1 MQKMEPMK
9 EEVSFRHFSHHHPL
23 VLNPN
28 SPPAAQNVACNGCNL
43 SINTGKDYYHCKICN
58 FSLHK
63 VCYNMPIKTRHPG
76 HPSHFLN
83 LLVVPSSVK
92 GSFKCKAC
100 SQNVTG
106 FYYNCG
112 QCGFCYHILC
122 SALPL
127 STSVKSHSHPLELEF
142 SLPYDFECD
151 LCKKACYSGWLY
163 RCHIC
168 EFDAHLACAIVNQS
182 TQSLQHQSITDP
194 LPNPLTRQIIYSP
207 ASLMESS
214 KNIIDYG
221 SESNELMQLVAQGIA
236 RGINQETV
244 NVAVVTGWD
253 EKLRSRSEKLKIKN
267 GMIEFSGKIQTKQDV
282 EHVDQLSTLSSC
294 QFSDS
299 YFSIDLAKSYSSYI
313 DQPNQESSAINR
325 RDANVVQDV
334 EQKTSYRNNSVLDR
348 VAENLEPAAAKEELR
363 KPSFGFHYGP
373 EYKINEAFLK
383 EAGIDANENRNNNK
397 MKKKNEPKDRSSI
410 KNQSSISDTVS
421 STIFMRFPC
430 FLF

>member
-1 MQKMEPMK
+1 MYYK
-9 EEVSFRHFSHHHPL
+9 ELKQEEIDAKEDGTNER
-23 VLNPN
+23 
-28 SPPAAQNVACNGCNL
+28 
-43 SINTGKDYYHCKICN
+43 
-58 FSLHK
+58 
-63 VCYNMPIKTRHPG
+63 R
-76 HPSHFLN
+76 
-83 LLVVPSSVK
+83 VK

-127 STSVKSHSHPLELEF
+127 STSVKTHSHPLELEF
-142 SLPYDFECD
+142 SLP
-151 LCKKACYSGWLY
+151 
-163 RCHIC
+163 
-168 EFDAHLACAIVNQS
+168 
-182 TQSLQHQSITDP
+182 
-194 LPNPLTRQIIYSP
+194 
-207 ASLMESS
+207 
-214 KNIIDYG
+214 
-221 SESNELMQLVAQGIA
+221 ESNELMQLVAQGIA

-244 NVAVVTGWD
+244 NVAIVTGWD
-253 EKLRSRSEKLKIKN
+253 EKLCSRSEKLKIKN
-267 GMIEFSGKIQTKQDV
+267 GMIEFSGKIQTKQDM

-299 YFSIDLAKSYSSYI
+299 YFSIDLAKSYSSYNH
-313 DQPNQESSAINR
+313 QPNQESSAINR
-325 RDANVVQDV
+325 REANVVQDV
-334 EQKTSYRNNSVLDR
+334 EQKTSYRNDSVLDR
-348 VAENLEPAAAKEELR
+348 IAENLEPAAAKEELR

-421 STIFMRFPC
+421 STSYTIFPC

>member
-1 MQKMEPMK
+1 MEPMK
-9 EEVSFRHFSHHHPL
+9 EEASFRHFSHHHPL
-23 VLNPN
+23 VLTPN

-83 LLVVPSSVK
+83 LLVMPSSVK
-92 GSFKCKAC
+92 GSFKCRAC

-112 QCGFCYHILC
+112 QCGFYYHILC

-151 LCKKACYSGWLY
+151 FCKKACYSGWLY

-168 EFDAHLACAIVNQS
+168 EFDAHLACAIVNQM
-182 TQSLQHQSITDP
+182 TQSLQHQPISD
-194 LPNPLTRQIIYSP
+194 PLTRQIIYSP

-214 KNIIDYG
+214 KKIIDYG

-236 RGINQETV
+236 RGINQEIV
-244 NVAVVTGWD
+244 NVAIVTGWD
-253 EKLRSRSEKLKIKN
+253 EKLCSRSEKLKIKN
-267 GMIEFSGKIQTKQDV
+267 GMIEFSGKIQTKQDM
-282 EHVDQLSTLSSC
+282 EH
-294 QFSDS
+294 
-299 YFSIDLAKSYSSYI
+299 
-313 DQPNQESSAINR
+313 PNQESSAFNR
-325 RDANVVQDV
+325 REANVVQDV
-334 EQKTSYRNNSVLDR
+334 EQKTSYRNDSVLDR
-348 VAENLEPAAAKEELR
+348 IAENLEPAAAKEELR

-410 KNQSSISDTVS
+410 KNQSPISDTERS
-421 STIFMRFPC
+421 CWWKLLQSCCYYPKYERETIFP
-430 FLF
+430 

>member
-1 MQKMEPMK
+1 
-9 EEVSFRHFSHHHPL
+9 
-23 VLNPN
+23 
-28 SPPAAQNVACNGCNL
+28 
-43 SINTGKDYYHCKICN
+43 DYYHCKICN

-83 LLVVPSSVK
+83 LLVMPSSVK
-92 GSFKCKAC
+92 GSFKCRAC

-112 QCGFCYHILC
+112 QCGFYYHILC

-151 LCKKACYSGWLY
+151 FCKKACYSGWLY

-168 EFDAHLACAIVNQS
+168 EFDAHLACAIVNQM
-182 TQSLQHQSITDP
+182 TH
-194 LPNPLTRQIIYSP
+194 
-207 ASLMESS
+207 
-214 KNIIDYG
+214 
-221 SESNELMQLVAQGIA
+221 ESNELMQLVAQGIA

-244 NVAVVTGWD
+244 NVAIVTGWD
-253 EKLRSRSEKLKIKN
+253 EKLCSRSEKLKIKN
-267 GMIEFSGKIQTKQDV
+267 GMIEFSGKIQTKQDM

-299 YFSIDLAKSYSSYI
+299 YFSIDLAKSYSSYNH
-313 DQPNQESSAINR
+313 QPNQESSAINR
-325 RDANVVQDV
+325 REANVVQDA
-334 EQKTSYRNNSVLDR
+334 EQKTSYRNDSVLDR
-348 VAENLEPAAAKEELR
+348 IAENLEPAAAKEELR

-421 STIFMRFPC
+421 STSYTIFPC